1 MYAIIDIETTG
12 LSANAE
18 KITEIAIFIHDGNE
32 IKEEFC
38 TLINPEKKIPYRIT
52 QMTGITNQMV
62 EGAPKFYEVGKKIVE
77 LTEGKT
83 IVGHNVSFDYSF
95 LRSEFKSFGYDYSRK
110 VLDTVRLSRKL
121 IPGRKSYSLGK
132 LCNDLG
138 IANHARHRAAG
149 DALATTRLF
158 EMLRGIDPELE
169 NVKLN
174 GTQSNLTKSLIEGLP
189 KQAGVYYFYNNSGQL
204 IYVGKSIN
212 IHDRVLS
219 HLNNNLHKKAIEMKN
234 AIAHVGFELTGSE
247 LVALLL
253 ESAEIKKH
261 QPLYN
266 SQQKRTYFNYGLYS
280 FFDDQGYLNLKIIRI
295 ISSLTP
301 IYTYSSA
308 QEGKE
313 HLFRLVEEFRLCQK
327 LCGLYDTSGA
337 CFHYQISQCDGACI
351 GSETTEAYNRKVQ
364 TAIEEY
370 NFENSNFFI
379 LENGR
384 EDGELA
390 VIKVENGK
398 YQGFGYMQ
406 NEAAKENT
414 DALHDCIK
422 VAQDNREVRQIINT
436 FLKKNKEAK
445 TILF

>member
-1 MYAIIDIETTG
+1 
-12 LSANAE
+12 
-18 KITEIAIFIHDGNE
+18 
-32 IKEEFC
+32 
-38 TLINPEKKIPYRIT
+38 
-52 QMTGITNQMV
+52 MTGITNQMV
-62 EGAPKFYEVGKKIVE
+62 EGAPKFYEIGKKIVE

-95 LRSEFKSFGYDYSRK
+95 LRSEFKSFGYEYSRK

-132 LCNDLG
+132 LCIDLG
-138 IANHARHRAAG
+138 IENHARHRAAG

-169 NVKLN
+169 SVKLN
-174 GTQSNLTKSLIEGLP
+174 GTQSNLTKSFLEGLP
-189 KQAGVYYFYNNSGQL
+189 NQAGVYYFYNNTGQL

-280 FFDDQGYLNLKIIRI
+280 FFDGQGYLNLKIIRI
-295 ISSLTP
+295 INALTP

-351 GSETTEAYNRKVQ
+351 GSETAEMYNKKVQ

-384 EDGELA
+384 EENELA
-390 VIKVENGK
+390 VVKVENGK
-398 YQGFGYMQ
+398 YQGFGYIQSEIADKNQ
-406 NEAAKENT
+406 NT
-414 DALHDCIK
+414 LHDCIK
-422 VAQDNREVRQIINT
+422 DAQDNREVRQIINT
-436 FLKKNKEAK
+436 YLKKNSTAK
-445 TILF
+445 TIIF

>member
-1 MYAIIDIETTG
+1 VYAIIDIETTG

-18 KITEIAIFIHDGNE
+18 RITEIAIIIHDGNE

-62 EGAPKFYEVGKKIVE
+62 EDAPKFYEVGKKIVE
-77 LTEGKT
+77 LTEDKV
-83 IVGHNVSFDYSF
+83 IVGHNVNFDYSF

-110 VLDTVRLSRKL
+110 TLDTVRLSRKL

-138 IANHARHRAAG
+138 INNHARHRASG

-158 EMLRGIDPELE
+158 ELLRGLDPELE
-169 NVKLN
+169 KLKLN
-174 GTQSNLTKSLIEGLP
+174 GTQSNLNKPLLEGLP
-189 KQAGVYYFYNNSGQL
+189 KEAGVYYFYNHTGQL
-204 IYVGKSIN
+204 IYVGKSVN

-295 ISSLTP
+295 INSLTP

-337 CFHYQISQCDGACI
+337 CFHFQISQCDGACV
-351 GSETTEAYNRKVQ
+351 GTELPESYNRKVQ
-364 TAIEEY
+364 SAIEDY
-370 NFENSNFFI
+370 YFKNSNFFI

-384 EDGELA
+384 EEYELA
-390 VIKVENGK
+390 AIKVESGK
-398 YQGFGYMQ
+398 YQGFGYLN
-406 NEAAKENT
+406 NETSDFELQQ
-414 DALHDCIK
+414 LHDCIK
-422 VAQDNREVRQIINT
+422 PAKDNREVRHIINAY
-436 FLKKNKEAK
+436 LRKNSGAR
-445 TILF
+445 TIVF

>member
-1 MYAIIDIETTG
+1 
-12 LSANAE
+12 
-18 KITEIAIFIHDGNE
+18 
-32 IKEEFC
+32 
-38 TLINPEKKIPYRIT
+38 
-52 QMTGITNQMV
+52 
-62 EGAPKFYEVGKKIVE
+62 
-77 LTEGKT
+77 
-83 IVGHNVSFDYSF
+83 
-95 LRSEFKSFGYDYSRK
+95 
-110 VLDTVRLSRKL
+110 
-121 IPGRKSYSLGK
+121 
-132 LCNDLG
+132 
-138 IANHARHRAAG
+138 
-149 DALATTRLF
+149 
-158 EMLRGIDPELE
+158 MLRGIDSELE

-174 GTQSNLTKSLIEGLP
+174 GTQSNLAKSLIEGLP
-189 KQAGVYYFYNNSGQL
+189 KQAGVYYFYNNTGQL

-219 HLNNNLHKKAIEMKN
+219 HLNNNLHKKAVEMKN

-266 SQQKRTYFNYGLYS
+266 SQQKRTFFNYGLYS

-295 ISSLTP
+295 INALTP

-337 CFHYQISQCDGACI
+337 CFHFQISQCDGACV
-351 GSETTEAYNRKVQ
+351 GSETTDTYNRKVQ

-384 EDGELA
+384 LENENA
-390 VIKVENGK
+390 VVKVENGK
-398 YQGFGYMQ
+398 YQGFGYIQ
-406 NEAAKENT
+406 TEIVVENH
-414 DALHDCIK
+414 DALHECIK
-422 VAQDNREVRQIINT
+422 CSQDNREVRQIINT
-436 FLKKNKEAK
+436 YLKKNKRVH